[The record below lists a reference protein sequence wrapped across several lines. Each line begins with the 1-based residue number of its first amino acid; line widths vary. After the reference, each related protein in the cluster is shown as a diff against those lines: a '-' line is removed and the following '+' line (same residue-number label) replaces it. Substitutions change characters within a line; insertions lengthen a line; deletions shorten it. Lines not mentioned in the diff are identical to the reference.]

1 MFRLALALGKTV
13 GELSEEL
20 SDAELQ
26 EWMAFY
32 RLEPF
37 GEERADLRAG
47 IVAATVANANRGKRG
62 RVLKPTDF
70 MPFQKVDEQR
80 RRRKP
85 DSKKLSQQ
93 ARAVFGSIAQKQGK
107 K

>member
-1 MFRLALALGKTV
+1 MGKTV

-20 SDAELQ
+20 SDAELH

-47 IVAATVANANRGKRG
+47 IVASTVYNVNRGKKG

-70 MPFQKVDEQR
+70 MPLLKVDQQR
-80 RRRKP
+80 GKMGSRP
-85 DSKKLSQQ
+85 KKLSQQ
-93 ARAVFGSIAQKQGK
+93 ARAILGPLAK
-107 K
+107 KKDG